1 MMFDKEIEAIAKCTE
16 LIKDL
21 DDEAKVRVMKY
32 LIERFGIGLQKGQSF
47 SHSDNGNNSPKQIK
61 SQSDDEIADIVEE
74 NHQEVGYPTL
84 KDLMIKDYPKTEAEW
99 VLCYAFY
106 SSNYGGDT
114 FKRED
119 LIEKYKENNRFSDSA
134 KANLGNNI
142 NACVKKDWIKSVN
155 DSDFVMKPEG
165 TAYAKQVV
173 GGNSIGKERKASK
186 RKNSKAEE

>member
-16 LIKDL
+16 QIKDL
-21 DDEAKVRVMKY
+21 EEDAKVRVVKY
-32 LIERFGIGLQKGQSF
+32 LIERFGIGF
-47 SHSDNGNNSPKQIK
+47 SKSPTFERSVNADMPVKQLKESQPGEVVEFVDEESDN
-61 SQSDDEIADIVEE
+61 D
-74 NHQEVGYPTL
+74 YPTL

-106 SSNYGGDT
+106 SSKSGTDT

-119 LIEKYKENNRFSDSA
+119 ISDRYKENNRFSESS

-142 NACVKKDWIKSVN
+142 NACVKKDWFKSVN

-165 TAYAKQVV
+165 INYSKQVV
-173 GGNSIGKERKASK
+173 SGNSISKERKPNK
-186 RKNSKAEE
+186 RKNSKIEE